1 MRLLSDPAGI
11 AEQVEAVSPVPEGR
25 ARLSPCA
32 SGFALPHEAMGMR
45 RVARECALQMLYEYD
60 VGRLS
65 LEEILEGFWEMN
77 EHPKRVRDFANQL
90 FQGSLARMKEID
102 KTIQQHT
109 KNWRLSRMAA
119 VDRNILRLA
128 VFEFLSDSKTP
139 ETVVINEA
147 LEIAKKFSTHESAQ
161 FVNGILDSIKNDLRS
176 ANNEAKA

>member
-1 MRLLSDPAGI
+1 MGARR
-11 AEQVEAVSPVPEGR
+11 R
-25 ARLSPCA
+25 AR
-32 SGFALPHEAMGMR
+32 EI
-45 RVARECALQMLYEYD
+45 ALQMLYEYD
-60 VGRLS
+60 VGKLPVQ
-65 LEEILEGFWEMN
+65 EILGGFWEMN
-77 EHPKRVRDFANQL
+77 EHPRKVKEFANQL
-90 FQGSLARMKEID
+90 FEGSLARLKEID

-161 FVNGILDSIKNDLRS
+161 FVNGILDSIKKDLMM
-176 ANNEAKA
+176 ANEGAKK